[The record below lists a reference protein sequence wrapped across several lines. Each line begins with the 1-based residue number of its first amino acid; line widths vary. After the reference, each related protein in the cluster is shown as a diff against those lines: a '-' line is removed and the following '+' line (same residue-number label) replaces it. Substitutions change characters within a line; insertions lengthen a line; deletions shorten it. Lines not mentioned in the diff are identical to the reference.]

1 MLGERK
7 NYSIYQSYLDTAADE
22 HRPGQASS
30 VYGMPVA
37 LTRDGIVASAIIL
50 SGWKPCMTLEEEF
63 KQHQAHQRGIN
74 SATAAL
80 LQLLIRD
87 LAFRIPVADLN
98 KVSHLI
104 SAHRHSSSI
113 AGFSP
118 QEAEAYSRVF
128 DAVEASFVEV
138 QEERIGR
145 K

>member
-1 MLGERK
+1 
-7 NYSIYQSYLDTAADE
+7 
-22 HRPGQASS
+22 
-30 VYGMPVA
+30 
-37 LTRDGIVASAIIL
+37 
-50 SGWKPCMTLEEEF
+50 MTLEEEF

-87 LAFRIPVADLN
+87 LAFRIPVANLN
-98 KVSHLI
+98 QVSHLI